1 MSSTSGEGGGSRG
14 YQRLK
19 SHQTLGEVL
28 ETAMSFEQSAQEFY
42 THLLERVSKP
52 LRSLVQELAD
62 EEQEHYAL
70 FQQLK
75 HNPDVTEH
83 INEHIRTPSSDH
95 RFSNYIHLPDLGEH
109 PDDQTVL
116 QYALGREHA
125 AMEQYTALAAETPA
139 GPLKDTFA
147 FLAQQ
152 ELEHKKEL
160 EKRYYEIVHSGGV

>member
-28 ETAMSFEQSAQEFY
+28 ETAMSFEQSAQECY

-75 HNPDVTEH
+75 HNPDVPVKKSESVVIARDEH
-83 INEHIRTPSSDH
+83 GTTFVPCPVRSDQSS
-95 RFSNYIHLPDLGEH
+95 LLQDLF
-109 PDDQTVL
+109 DQV
-116 QYALGREHA
+116 
-125 AMEQYTALAAETPA
+125 
-139 GPLKDTFA
+139 
-147 FLAQQ
+147 
-152 ELEHKKEL
+152 
-160 EKRYYEIVHSGGV
+160 I